1 MKNRFLY
8 LFLLTFLL
16 VNFTAYAA
24 NEADKVNKIKKAE
37 RIIALSPHSVE
48 MLFAMGAGDK
58 IIATTEYAD
67 YPAAAKKI
75 ERIGGYQGILIE
87 RVLELNPDLIIVW
100 QSGNKSE
107 QSAQLKK
114 LGFNLYFSNPTTL
127 NSIATELVDL
137 GELVGHQAQATQLAE
152 QFTQHLTSV
161 TKQFADKSPV
171 KTFYQLWPAPL
182 QTAAGNSWIQHM
194 IKICQGDNIFN
205 DAVNDYPKVSLENV
219 VLRSPEVFI
228 IPIANYQQVPDDI
241 NWQKWPEL
249 PAVKN
254 DQLYYLNADLLHRA
268 SPRVLDGLDELCQS
282 IDKARA
288 FQ

>member
-1 MKNRFLY
+1 MKNSKLW
-8 LFLLTFLL
+8 LFSVTFLCL
-16 VNFTAYAA
+16 NFIAYADDDTD
-24 NEADKVNKIKKAE
+24 NINKVKKAE

-58 IIATTEYAD
+58 IIATTEYSD
-67 YPAAAKKI
+67 YPAPAKNI

-87 RVLELNPDLIIVW
+87 RVLELNPDLIIIW

-114 LGFNLYFSNPTTL
+114 LGFKLYFSNPTTL
-127 NSIATELVDL
+127 SSIANELLDL
-137 GELVGHQAQATQLAE
+137 GELVGHQAQATQLAN
-152 QFTQHLTSV
+152 QFTQHLV
-161 TKQFADKSPV
+161 KVKKRYAEKNPV

-228 IPIANYQQVPDDI
+228 IPKANKQQIPDDI
-241 NWQKWPEL
+241 NWQQWPEL

-254 DQLYYLNADLLHRA
+254 NQLYYLNADLLHRA
-268 SPRVLDGLDELCQS
+268 SPRVLDGLDALCES